1 MLLFRVAAS
10 AAHWPLIGRSLAA
23 HRPPIGRRIGC
34 SVRPA
39 RISRGTVRR
48 DFAKL
53 ERRGEK

>member
-1 MLLFRVAAS
+1 MCNNHNHPGS
-10 AAHWPLIGRSLAA
+10 AA